1 MRPGRN
7 LDLAVIGNCEV
18 AALIDADAA
27 IVYCCLPRLDGD
39 PVFSALIDG
48 GPSPDERGVFAID
61 LLDCAEKRRR
71 YVRNTASVETLL
83 ADAQGNRLRIVD
95 FCPRFRARGRTYRPM
110 SIVRLVEPLAGRPV
124 VRVRLR
130 PRANHGADT
139 PRVTRGSHN
148 LAYQCGA
155 MSFRVTTN
163 ASLSAVADESSF
175 VVDTPVAFILGVDQ
189 TIEESPQTLALSL
202 LEDTREYWQDWVR
215 GLAIPFDWQ
224 DAVIR
229 AAISLKLCSY
239 EDTGAVLAALTTS
252 IPESPDS
259 GRNWDYRY
267 CWLRDSYF
275 VIQALNRLGATRTM
289 EGYLRFIDRVVAARG
304 DSEMPPLFSVS
315 GSDDVP
321 ERVEPALRGYRG
333 MGPVR
338 IGNAAHA
345 QRQHDVYGAI
355 VLAAAHSF
363 FDERL
368 LSLGDAS
375 QFAQLEVLGEHALAV
390 YGMPDA
396 GPWEFRGFERVHT
409 FSAAMSWAGLDRL
422 ARIAAR
428 LQLDSRVSYWRTR
441 AEKVRADFLERAWSP
456 ALNAFTSSFGGD
468 TLDATTLLLPEL
480 GLVAAKDPRFVSTV
494 GAIESGLKDGDWLF
508 RYRHLDDFGKP
519 DTSFTV
525 CAFWYVNA
533 LAMIGRRDE
542 ARAQFERLLA
552 QRTSLGLLSE
562 DIDAKSGECW
572 GNFPQTYSLVGIINS
587 AIRLS
592 RPWEEDP

>member
-1 MRPGRN
+1 MRPRRN

-18 AALIDADAA
+18 AALIDADAT

-39 PVFSALIDG
+39 PVFCALIDG

-61 LLDCAEKRRR
+61 LLDCVEKRQR
-71 YVRNTASVETLL
+71 YVRNTAIVETVL
-83 ADAQGNRLRIVD
+83 ADAQGNRVRIVD

-110 SIVRLVEPLAGRPV
+110 TIVRLVEPLAGRPV

-130 PRANHGADT
+130 PCANHGTET

-148 LAYQCGA
+148 IAYHSGTA
-155 MSFRVTTN
+155 SFRVTTN

-175 VVDTPVAFILGVDQ
+175 VVDSPVAFILGVDQ

-215 GLAIPFDWQ
+215 GLWIPFDWQ

-267 CWLRDSYF
+267 CWLRDAYF
-275 VIQALNRLGATRTM
+275 TIQALNRLGATRTM
-289 EGYLRFIDRVVAARG
+289 EGYLRYIDRGVVARG
-304 DSEMPPLFSVS
+304 DSEIPPLFSIA
-315 GSDDVP
+315 GSDELP

-338 IGNAAHA
+338 VGNAAHG

-368 LSLGDAS
+368 LNLGDAS
-375 QFAQLEVLGEHALAV
+375 QFAQLEVLGEHAVGV
-390 YGMPDA
+390 YGMADA
-396 GPWEFRGFERVHT
+396 GPWEFRGFERAHT

-428 LQLDSRVSYWRTR
+428 LQLDSRAAYWRTR

-468 TLDATTLLLPEL
+468 ALDSTTLLLPEL
-480 GLVAAKDPRFVSTV
+480 GLVPARDPRFVSTV
-494 GAIESGLKDGDWLF
+494 SAIEASLKDGDWLF
-508 RYRHLDDFGKP
+508 RYRHPDDFGKP
-519 DTSFTV
+519 HTSFTV

-533 LAMIGRRDE
+533 LAMMGRRDE
-542 ARAQFERLLA
+542 ARAHFERLLA

-562 DIDAKSGECW
+562 DIDAKTGEWW

>member
-1 MRPGRN
+1 MRPSRN
-7 LDLAVIGNCEV
+7 LDLAAIGNCEV
-18 AALIDADAA
+18 AALIDADAT

-39 PVFSALIDG
+39 PVFCALIDG

-61 LLDCAEKRRR
+61 LLDCVEKKQR
-71 YVRNTASVETLL
+71 YVRNTAILETVV

-95 FCPRFRARGRTYRPM
+95 FCPRFRARGRTFRPM
-110 SIVRLVEPLAGRPV
+110 TIVRLLEPLGGRPV

-130 PRANHGADT
+130 PCANNGTQT
-139 PRVTRGSHN
+139 PRMTRGSHN
-148 LAYQCGA
+148 IAYQSGTV
-155 MSFRVTTN
+155 SFRVTTN

-175 VVDTPVAFILGVDQ
+175 VVDSPVAFILGVDQ
-189 TIEESPQTLALSL
+189 TVEEPPHSLAVSL

-215 GLAIPFDWQ
+215 GLWIPFDWQ

-267 CWLRDSYF
+267 CWLRDAYF
-275 VIQALNRLGATRTM
+275 TIQALNRLGATRTM

-304 DSEMPPLFSVS
+304 DSEIPPLFSIA
-315 GSDDVP
+315 GSDDLP

-338 IGNAAHA
+338 IGNAAHG

-363 FDERL
+363 FDNRL
-368 LSLGDAS
+368 LNLGDAS

-390 YGMPDA
+390 YGTADA

-422 ARIAAR
+422 ARIADR
-428 LQLDSRVSYWRTR
+428 LELDSRVTYWRSR
-441 AEKVRADFLERAWSP
+441 AEKIRADFLERAFNP
-456 ALNAFTSSFGGD
+456 TVGAFTSSFGGD
-468 TLDATTLLLPEL
+468 ALDSTALLLPEL
-480 GLVAAKDPRFVSTV
+480 GLIPARDPRFVSTV
-494 GAIESGLKDGDWLF
+494 NAIEASLKEGDWLY
-508 RYRHLDDFGKP
+508 RYRHRDDFGRP

-533 LAMIGRRDE
+533 LAMMGRREE
-542 ARAQFERLLA
+542 ARAHFERLLA
-552 QRTSLGLLSE
+552 QRTTLGLLSE
-562 DIDAKSGECW
+562 DIDASTGEWW

>member
-1 MRPGRN
+1 MRPSRN

-18 AALIDADAA
+18 AALIDADAT

-48 GPSPDERGVFAID
+48 DPSPDERGVFAID
-61 LLDCAEKRRR
+61 LLDCVEKKQR
-71 YVRNTASVETLL
+71 YVRNTAILETVL
-83 ADAQGNRLRIVD
+83 ADAQRNRARIVD
-95 FCPRFRARGRTYRPM
+95 FCPRFRARGRTFRPM
-110 SIVRLVEPLAGRPV
+110 TIVRLVEPLGGRPV

-130 PRANHGADT
+130 PRASDGAQT
-139 PRVTRGSHN
+139 PRMTRGSHN
-148 LAYQCGA
+148 IAYQCGTV
-155 MSFRVTTN
+155 SFRVTTN
-163 ASLSAVADESSF
+163 ASLSAIADESSF
-175 VVDTPVAFILGVDQ
+175 VVDSPVAFILGIDQ
-189 TIEESPQTLALSL
+189 TVEEPPQTLAVSL

-215 GLAIPFDWQ
+215 GLWIPYDWQ

-267 CWLRDSYF
+267 CWLRDAYF
-275 VIQALNRLGATRTM
+275 TIQALNRLGATRTM

-304 DSEMPPLFSVS
+304 DSEIPPLFSIA
-315 GSDDVP
+315 GSDDLP
-321 ERVEPALRGYRG
+321 ERVEPSLRGYRG

-338 IGNAAHA
+338 IGNAAHG

-363 FDERL
+363 FDNRL
-368 LSLGDAS
+368 LNLGDAS

-390 YGMPDA
+390 YGTADA

-422 ARIAAR
+422 ARIAHR
-428 LQLDSRVSYWRTR
+428 LELDSRVAYWRSR
-441 AEKVRADFLERAWSP
+441 AEKIRADFLERAFNP
-456 ALNAFTSSFGGD
+456 MVGAFTSSFGGD
-468 TLDATTLLLPEL
+468 ALDSTGLLLPEL
-480 GLVAAKDPRFVSTV
+480 GLLPARDPRFVSTV
-494 GAIESGLKDGDWLF
+494 AAIEASLKEGDWLY
-508 RYRHLDDFGKP
+508 RYRHVDDFGRP

-533 LAMIGRRDE
+533 LAMMGRREE
-542 ARAQFERLLA
+542 ARAHFERLLA

-562 DIDAKSGECW
+562 DIDSSTGEWW

>member
-1 MRPGRN
+1 M
-7 LDLAVIGNCEV
+7 
-18 AALIDADAA
+18 
-27 IVYCCLPRLDGD
+27 
-39 PVFSALIDG
+39 
-48 GPSPDERGVFAID
+48 FAID
-61 LLDCAEKRRR
+61 LLDCAEKRQR
-71 YVRNTASVETLL
+71 YVRNTPIVETLL

-110 SIVRLVEPLAGRPV
+110 TIVRLVEPLAGRPV

-130 PRANHGADT
+130 PCANHGTET

-148 LAYQCGA
+148 SRYQAGTT
-155 MSFRVTTN
+155 SFRVTTN

-175 VVDTPVAFILGVDQ
+175 VVDSPVAFILGVDQ
-189 TIEESPQTLALSL
+189 TIEEPPQTLALSL

-215 GLAIPFDWQ
+215 GLWIPFDWQ

-229 AAISLKLCSY
+229 AAISLKLCTY

-267 CWLRDSYF
+267 CWLRDAYF
-275 VIQALNRLGATRTM
+275 TIQALNRLGATRTM

-304 DSEMPPLFSVS
+304 DSEIPPLFSIA
-315 GSDDVP
+315 GSDELP

-338 IGNAAHA
+338 VGNAAHG

-368 LSLGDAS
+368 LNLGDAS
-375 QFAQLEVLGEHALAV
+375 QFAQLEVLGEHAVAV
-390 YGMPDA
+390 YGMADA
-396 GPWEFRGFERVHT
+396 GPWEFRGFERAHT

-428 LQLDSRVSYWRTR
+428 LQLDSRAAYWRTR

-468 TLDATTLLLPEL
+468 ALDSTTLLLPEL
-480 GLVAAKDPRFVSTV
+480 GLVPARDPRFVSTV
-494 GAIESGLKDGDWLF
+494 SAIEASLKDGDWLF
-508 RYRHLDDFGKP
+508 RYRHPDDFGKP
-519 DTSFTV
+519 HTSFTV

-533 LAMIGRRDE
+533 LAMMGRRDE
-542 ARAQFERLLA
+542 ARAHFERLLA

-562 DIDAKSGECW
+562 DIDAKTGEWW

>member
-1 MRPGRN
+1 
-7 LDLAVIGNCEV
+7 
-18 AALIDADAA
+18 
-27 IVYCCLPRLDGD
+27 
-39 PVFSALIDG
+39 
-48 GPSPDERGVFAID
+48 
-61 LLDCAEKRRR
+61 
-71 YVRNTASVETLL
+71 
-83 ADAQGNRLRIVD
+83 
-95 FCPRFRARGRTYRPM
+95 
-110 SIVRLVEPLAGRPV
+110 
-124 VRVRLR
+124 
-130 PRANHGADT
+130 
-139 PRVTRGSHN
+139 
-148 LAYQCGA
+148 
-155 MSFRVTTN
+155 
-163 ASLSAVADESSF
+163 
-175 VVDTPVAFILGVDQ
+175 
-189 TIEESPQTLALSL
+189 
-202 LEDTREYWQDWVR
+202 DTREYWQDWVR

-252 IPESPDS
+252 IPESADS

-289 EGYLRFIDRVVAARG
+289 EGYLRFIDRVVTARG
-304 DSEMPPLFSVS
+304 GSEMPPLFSVS

-562 DIDAKSGECW
+562 DIDANSAECW

>member
-1 MRPGRN
+1 MRPSRN

-18 AALIDADAA
+18 AALIDADAT

-48 GPSPDERGVFAID
+48 DPSPDERGVFAID
-61 LLDCAEKRRR
+61 LLDCVEKKQR
-71 YVRNTASVETLL
+71 YVRNTAILETVL
-83 ADAQGNRLRIVD
+83 ADAQRNRARIVD
-95 FCPRFRARGRTYRPM
+95 FCPRFRARGRTFRPM
-110 SIVRLVEPLAGRPV
+110 TIVRLVEPLGGRPV

-130 PRANHGADT
+130 PRASDGAQT

-148 LAYQCGA
+148 IAYQCGTV
-155 MSFRVTTN
+155 SFRVTTN
-163 ASLSAVADESSF
+163 ASLSAIADESSF
-175 VVDTPVAFILGVDQ
+175 VVDSPVAFILGIDQ
-189 TIEESPQTLALSL
+189 TVEEPPQTLAVSL

-215 GLAIPFDWQ
+215 GLWIPYDWQ

-267 CWLRDSYF
+267 CWLRDAYF
-275 VIQALNRLGATRTM
+275 TIQALNRLGATRTM

-304 DSEMPPLFSVS
+304 DSEIPPLFSIA
-315 GSDDVP
+315 GSDDLP
-321 ERVEPALRGYRG
+321 ERVEPSLRGYRG

-338 IGNAAHA
+338 IGNAAHG

-363 FDERL
+363 FDNRL
-368 LSLGDAS
+368 LNLGDAS

-390 YGMPDA
+390 YGTADA

-422 ARIAAR
+422 ARIAHR
-428 LQLDSRVSYWRTR
+428 LELDSRVAYWRSR
-441 AEKVRADFLERAWSP
+441 AEKIRADFLERAFNP
-456 ALNAFTSSFGGD
+456 TVGAFTSSFGGD
-468 TLDATTLLLPEL
+468 ALDSTALLLPEL
-480 GLVAAKDPRFVSTV
+480 GLLPARDPRFVSTV
-494 GAIESGLKDGDWLF
+494 AAIEASLKEGDWLY
-508 RYRHLDDFGKP
+508 RYRHVDDFGRP

-533 LAMIGRRDE
+533 LAMMGRREE
-542 ARAQFERLLA
+542 ARAHFERLLA

-562 DIDAKSGECW
+562 DIDSSTGEWW